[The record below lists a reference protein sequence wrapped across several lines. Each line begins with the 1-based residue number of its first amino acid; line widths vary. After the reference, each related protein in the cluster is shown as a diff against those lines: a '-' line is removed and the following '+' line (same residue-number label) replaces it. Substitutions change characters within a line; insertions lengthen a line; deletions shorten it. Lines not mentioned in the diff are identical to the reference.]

1 LEKKKESSNSE
12 LPVLCATCA
21 WREFCAKKFS
31 FDNTQPLKCPD
42 YSPDLTLLKNLRKET
57 KVDKAED

>member
-1 LEKKKESSNSE
+1 MEKTQQNETQ

-21 WREFCAKKFS
+21 WREVCAKKFS

-42 YSPDLTLLKNLRKET
+42 YSPDVKLLKNLRKET
-57 KVDKAED
+57 EVDKTED